1 MDCREFRADSLQSC
15 ALSERGE
22 PARYRP
28 RGWTSGGSRLALV
41 MVTAIAA
48 LLLSGTH
55 ASGGQKG
62 SDLTPQATLPLVE
75 PQTQGQT
82 GSPLTITL
90 QDAIKRAQEN
100 SPAFRTAV
108 TDYLLARQNHT
119 QANAAQ
125 LPSVDYTTQLLN
137 TTGNGLP
144 TGRYVTNDGVQVYR
158 LWGVVREN
166 MPGSFF
172 LWAGPRSAAYAEAL
186 ARANQEIARRGLV
199 VTITNDYYL
208 LIVTQRA
215 YATAEQNLTDSQR
228 FLKIGQALEKGGE
241 VANQDVIRLQLT
253 VEQAQQA
260 LDDAKLA
267 MEDAHLNLSVLLF
280 PTFNQ
285 NYTVVDDLDVP
296 PVLPSFD
303 DVRAAARTNNPQ
315 IRAAEAA
322 MQQANLNVGV
332 ARAAYLPSFTAEV
345 DYGIEANTVAL
356 YSNPAS
362 FPEHRVP
369 MLGYFGTYTMWLPV
383 WDWGARHSRLQ
394 QAKDQRALA
403 HLNLS
408 FAQRNLLAQ
417 LYSLYNTANVAWA
430 KLANLQNSMQLAA
443 RNLQLVRMQ
452 YQAGQAPVLN
462 VVDAESADVAARD
475 AYATGEAAYR
485 SALSNLQTLTGSF

>member
-1 MDCREFRADSLQSC
+1 MDCRRLRADSL
-15 ALSERGE
+15 SENAFLRRPGSTGCE
-22 PARYRP
+22 FRARIP
-28 RGWTSGGSRLALV
+28 GGSRSALV
-41 MVTAIAA
+41 VAIAA
-48 LLLSGTH
+48 LLLLSG
-55 ASGGQKG
+55 ARALGGQQNSG
-62 SDLTPQATLPLVE
+62 MAPQAAVPLIG
-75 PQTQGQT
+75 PPTQSQSGP
-82 GSPLTITL
+82 PLTISL

-108 TDYLLARQNHT
+108 TDYLLARQNRV

-199 VTITNDYYL
+199 VTITDDYYL
-208 LIVTQRA
+208 LIVTQRV
-215 YATAEQNLTDSQR
+215 YATAEQSLTDSQR

-241 VANQDVIRLQLT
+241 VAHTDVIRLQLQ

-260 LDDAKLA
+260 LADAKLA
-267 MEDAHLNLSVLLF
+267 MEDSRLNLAVLLF
-280 PTFNQ
+280 PTLNQ
-285 NYTVVDDLDVP
+285 NFTLVDDLDVP
-296 PVLPSFD
+296 PVLPGFD
-303 DVRAAARTNNPQ
+303 EVRAAARTNNPQ

-322 MQQANLNVGV
+322 MQQANLNVNV
-332 ARAAYLPSFTAEV
+332 ARAAYLPSFTAEA

-383 WDWGARHSRLQ
+383 WDWGARHSKLQ

-408 FAQRNLLAQ
+408 FAQRQLLAQ
-417 LYSLYNTANVAWA
+417 LYSLYNAANVAWA

-452 YQAGQAPVLN
+452 YKAGQVAVLN
-462 VVDAESADVAARD
+462 VVDAENSDVLARN